1 TGPPEEIMK
10 RQGSRI
16 VRCLGVLFAAAATT
30 VFAQSNPSATDKS
43 SASPSDKNATSKA
56 KAGSDQA
63 FVQEAAVGGLAEV
76 ELGRLAVQ
84 KAKDDRVRQFG
95 QKMIDDHSKAND
107 QLKQAASQEGL
118 TVPTAIDEKHKLTMN
133 KLEKLSGAQFDSAY
147 AKEMVKDHREDV
159 KLFEKQA
166 SAGSSS
172 VQKFAAET
180 LPTLKNHLQM
190 AEALGSSTAATG
202 TGSSH

>member
-1 TGPPEEIMK
+1 MNS
-10 RQGSRI
+10 QGSRI
-16 VRCLGVLFAAAATT
+16 VGCLGVLFAAAATA
-30 VFAQSNPSATDKS
+30 VLAQSNPSATDRS
-43 SASPSDKNATSKA
+43 SASASDKNASSKP

-63 FVQEAAVGGLAEV
+63 FVQEAAIGGMAEV
-76 ELGRLAVQ
+76 EMGRLAVQ

-107 QLKQAASQEGL
+107 QLNQAASQEGL
-118 TVPTAIDEKHKLTMN
+118 SVPTAIDEKHKATMA

-147 AKEMVKDHREDV
+147 SKEMVKDHREDV

-166 SAGSSS
+166 NAGSST

-190 AEALGSSTAATG
+190 AEALGSSTAAAG

>member
-1 TGPPEEIMK
+1 MNC
-10 RQGSRI
+10 QGSRI

-30 VFAQSNPSATDKS
+30 VLAQSNPSATDRG
-43 SASPSDKNATSKA
+43 SASMPDKNAASKP

-76 ELGRLAVQ
+76 EMGRLAVQ

-118 TVPTAIDEKHKLTMN
+118 NVPSAIDEKHKQTMN

-166 SAGSSS
+166 NAGSST

-190 AEALGSSTAATG
+190 AEALGSATAATG

>member
-1 TGPPEEIMK
+1 MP
-10 RQGSRI
+10 
-16 VRCLGVLFAAAATT
+16 
-30 VFAQSNPSATDKS
+30 
-43 SASPSDKNATSKA
+43 DKNAASKP

-76 ELGRLAVQ
+76 EMGRLAVQ

-118 TVPTAIDEKHKLTMN
+118 NVPSAIDEKHKQTMN

-166 SAGSSS
+166 NAGSSS